1 MNHSPFNYRSG
12 LENSVFSL
20 DFFSESVIE
29 ECTFDSPL
37 GLCPKWKNGDGK
49 TGEKWR
55 FSSQTNR
62 TGERGINF
70 IFVVY
75 TVEMVNALNLETLE
89 VYCVS
94 VSIFFWSRRLNLL
107 IVVKMKR

>member
-37 GLCPKWKNGDGK
+37 GLCPNWKNGDGK

-75 TVEMVNALNLETLE
+75 TVEMVSTFKLETLE

-94 VSIFFWSRRLNLL
+94 VSIFFGLDD
-107 IVVKMKR
+107 